1 MVVEYHRELCH
12 CTAVPLSIARA
23 MATDLL
29 DCYFDML
36 TETFLDNGLL
46 NRPTQIHNCDE
57 TDLLL
62 GVTSLEVLAKVNSKS
77 YIMFYY

>member
-1 MVVEYHRELCH
+1 MEYHRELCH

-23 MATDLL
+23 MATDQDVL

-46 NRPTQIHNCDE
+46 NRPTQIYNCDE
-57 TDLLL
+57 TDLPL
-62 GVTSLEVLAKVNSKS
+62 GATSLEVLAKVNSKS
-77 YIMFYY
+77 